1 MKRRNTSWMIVAAA
15 CAALLAAPAMAADAP
30 AAKGSMPPAKSAPM
44 KGASVKKKH
53 KRSCYDY
60 AWQSQDMKDCLAKQ
74 ASAGQQAP
82 AAKHGKKKAAKTKS

>member
-1 MKRRNTSWMIVAAA
+1 MKRRNASWMIVAAA

-30 AAKGSMPPAKSAPM
+30 AAKGGTPPAKSAPM
-44 KGASVKKKH
+44 KSASVKKRH

-74 ASAGQQAP
+74 ASAAKPEP
-82 AAKHGKKKAAKTKS
+82 AAKHGKKAAKPKS